1 MIIDLDICKPA
12 ETLEAQMEHIGLELE
27 EATVALAKFRN
38 EPTAKN
44 RAEILFEL
52 LDVMNAAQT
61 AICAE
66 FYKSEIM
73 AGVNYTNSKSYVR
86 HYLQDMS
93 DLEAEQ

>member
-12 ETLEAQMEHIGLELE
+12 ETLEAQVEHIGQELE
-27 EATVALAKFRN
+27 EVTLAVAKYRN
-38 EPTAKN
+38 EPNAKN

-52 LDVMNAAQT
+52 LDVMNSAQT
-61 AICAE
+61 AICSE

-73 AGVNYTNSKSYVR
+73 AGVSYTNSKSYVR
-86 HYLQDMS
+86 HYLLDMS

>member
-1 MIIDLDICKPA
+1 MNIDLNICKPA

-27 EATVALAKFRN
+27 EATIALAKFRN
-38 EPTAKN
+38 EPNAKN

-66 FYKSEIM
+66 FRESEIN
-73 AGVNYTNSKSYVR
+73 AGVAYTNSKSYVR
-86 HYLQDMS
+86 HYLLDMS
-93 DLEAEQ
+93 DLEAEK